1 MLFYF
6 VQITYNFN
14 YKTIKFTILVVILFY
29 LHFGPPPP
37 SPDLFTMQRNSRVS
51 PPIPFFPSLPN
62 GKMDK
67 NSPLKKKKK
76 NNAIHPSIIFRIR
89 VSLMRVF
96 SSPSN
101 GG

>member
-14 YKTIKFTILVVILFY
+14 YKTTKFTILVVILFY
-29 LHFGPPPP
+29 LHFGPPP
-37 SPDLFTMQRNSRVS
+37 PDLFTMQRNSRVS

-67 NSPLKKKKK
+67 NSPPKKKKK
-76 NNAIHPSIIFRIR
+76 K
-89 VSLMRVF
+89 
-96 SSPSN
+96 
-101 GG
+101 